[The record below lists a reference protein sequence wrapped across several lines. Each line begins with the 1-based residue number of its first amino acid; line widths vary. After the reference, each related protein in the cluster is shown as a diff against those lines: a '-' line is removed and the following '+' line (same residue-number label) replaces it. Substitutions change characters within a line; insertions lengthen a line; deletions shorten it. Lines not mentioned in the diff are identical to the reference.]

1 MTHWLLANIDA
12 GDGKRDRAF
21 WLKHLARAGVEA
33 PECRD
38 IADDRWP
45 SEVRPGD
52 VVMVAGGDGS
62 ANYGARIC
70 LNKQAVLVVLPSG
83 TANDFARNIGL
94 PEDPG
99 DLCRIISRG
108 SRRHVDVARF
118 GDRVFLNVAHVGL
131 GTIPARESGGPQKQ
145 FFGRFTYVVE
155 LLRRL
160 NAKRGFRAEIRCGK
174 GSVRGRWLSIAVANG
189 AYFGGGHE
197 IPEAAPDDGYVEVI
211 AVKPRPVA
219 QLLLTFV
226 MLRLNRAAPTRTST
240 LVHLKGTHCSVRTRK
255 PKTVTADGDIAG
267 KTPLDV
273 SCQYQ
278 ALQVIAP

>member
-1 MTHWLLANIDA
+1 MTHWLLANVDA
-12 GDGKRDRAF
+12 GDGQRDRAF
-21 WLKHLARAGVEA
+21 WLRHLAGAGLATPV
-33 PECRD
+33 CRD
-38 IADDRWP
+38 IADDGWP

-70 LNKQAVLVVLPSG
+70 LKKQAVLVVLPSG

-99 DLCRIISRG
+99 ELCQIISRG
-108 SRRHVDVARF
+108 SRRRMDVARF
-118 GDRVFLNVAHVGL
+118 GDQVFLNVAHVGL
-131 GTIPARESGGPQKQ
+131 GTLPARESGGPQKK
-145 FFGRFTYVVE
+145 FFGRFTYVVG

-174 GSVRGRWLSIAVANG
+174 GYVRGRWLSIALANG
-189 AYFGGGHE
+189 TSFGGGHE
-197 IPEAAPDDGYVEVI
+197 IPEAAPDDGYLEVL
-211 AVKPRPVA
+211 AVRPRPLA

-226 MLRLNRAAPTRTST
+226 MVRLNRKAPTRTST
-240 LVHLKGTHCSVRTRK
+240 LVHLKGKHCSVRTRK

-273 SCQYQ
+273 SCHHQS
-278 ALQVIAP
+278 LEVIAP

>member
-1 MTHWLLANIDA
+1 MTHWLLANTDA
-12 GDGKRDRAF
+12 GDGHRDRSF
-21 WLKHLARAGVEA
+21 WLKHLAGAGVEA

-70 LNKQAVLVVLPSG
+70 LEKQAVLAVLPSG

-99 DLCRIISRG
+99 ALCRLISQG
-108 SRRHVDVARF
+108 VSRHVDVARS
-118 GDRVFLNVAHVGL
+118 GDGIFLNVAHVGL
-131 GTIPARESGGPQKQ
+131 GTLPARESGGARKKLL
-145 FFGRFTYVVE
+145 GRFTYAVE

-160 NAKRGFRAEIRCGK
+160 NARRGFRAEIRCGE
-174 GSVRGRWLSIAVANG
+174 GIVHGRWLSIAVANG
-189 AYFGGGHE
+189 VYFGGGHE
-197 IPEAAPDDGYVEVI
+197 IPDAAPDDGYIEVI
-211 AVKPRPVA
+211 AVKPRPVS

-226 MLRLNRAAPTRTST
+226 MVRLNREAPARTST
-240 LVHLKGTHCSVRTRK
+240 LVHLRGTHCSVLTRK

-267 KTPLDV
+267 KTPLRI

-278 ALQVIAP
+278 SLEVIAP

>member
-12 GDGKRDRAF
+12 GDGQRDRAF
-21 WLKHLARAGVEA
+21 WLKHLAEAGVEA

-45 SEVRPGD
+45 SEVCPGD

-70 LNKQAVLVVLPSG
+70 MARRAILAVLPSG

-99 DLCRIISRG
+99 ELCRLVRRG
-108 SRRHVDVARF
+108 VSRHVDVACTDGRI
-118 GDRVFLNVAHVGL
+118 FLNVAHVGL
-131 GTIPARESGGPQKQ
+131 GTLPARESGRARKKL
-145 FFGRFTYVVE
+145 FGRFSYAVE

-226 MLRLNRAAPTRTST
+226 MLRLNREAPARTST
-240 LVHLKGTHCSVRTRK
+240 LVHLKGTHCSVRTRR